1 MPETAADVVL
11 KGISLPLPLL
21 LKSGV
26 MSSGFIS
33 HAGRTAG
40 RDSAGCLLPEG
51 GTIARDPPL
60 TARRVYRSC
69 PAVLPRVPPGRLHGF
84 ASGVVLSCYTAYSP
98 LSYLTHERP
107 RHGALEIS
115 FLSQFFYY
123 QFFNW

>member
-51 GTIARDPPL
+51 GTIGLDSSASTIVPG
-60 TARRVYRSC
+60 
-69 PAVLPRVPPGRLHGF
+69 PAQ
-84 ASGVVLSCYTAYSP
+84 AGVVGLP
-98 LSYLTHERP
+98 LALRLGTEG
-107 RHGALEIS
+107 GALLALCGLRFS
-115 FLSQFFYY
+115 
-123 QFFNW
+123 